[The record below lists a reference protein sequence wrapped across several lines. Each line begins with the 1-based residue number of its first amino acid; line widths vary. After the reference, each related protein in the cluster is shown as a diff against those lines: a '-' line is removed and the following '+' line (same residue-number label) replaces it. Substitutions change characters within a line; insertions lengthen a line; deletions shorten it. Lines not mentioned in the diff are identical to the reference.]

1 MLKKIISLLLTA
13 SVLMSLCV
21 YAEADID
28 SEIDDSYQE
37 QETLKT
43 EDIYQNDNQMNESL
57 DKIEDETQVNV
68 SSVDG
73 FDIFEGLD
81 AAWPIPD
88 YDKTGMTE
96 SEIIMKNL
104 YYTTLYSMGSIA
116 NIDATIDQMY
126 KDYIPGGYFVGPDY
140 WA

>member
-43 EDIYQNDNQMNESL
+43 EDIYQNDNQMN
-57 DKIEDETQVNV
+57 
-68 SSVDG
+68 
-73 FDIFEGLD
+73 
-81 AAWPIPD
+81 
-88 YDKTGMTE
+88 
-96 SEIIMKNL
+96 
-104 YYTTLYSMGSIA
+104 
-116 NIDATIDQMY
+116 
-126 KDYIPGGYFVGPDY
+126 
-140 WA
+140 